1 MNEAPKV
8 VDLDRETIKEG
19 LREGAFVLVD
29 VREPHEFAAGH
40 IPGAVSH
47 PLSSFDPSVLPEGKR
62 IVFSCAAGVRSARA
76 LEFAEL
82 LAKKAPLALGT
93 AKLVI
98 NQCSNVDTETGR
110 NFERIAQSVLKLTE
124 DHKEGSTAFVEK
136 RPPRFKGR

>member
-1 MNEAPKV
+1 
-8 VDLDRETIKEG
+8 
-19 LREGAFVLVD
+19 
-29 VREPHEFAAGH
+29 
-40 IPGAVSH
+40 
-47 PLSSFDPSVLPEGKR
+47 
-62 IVFSCAAGVRSARA
+62 
-76 LEFAEL
+76 L

-110 NFERIAQSVLKLTE
+110 NFERMGQSVLKLTE